1 MGEIDRLLDGVR
13 GGRLSRRQFMVRAA
27 AVGLSLSSAS
37 AILAACGE
45 EEAAEAPEAM
55 DTTTPESITFYNWA
69 DYLDPDLKER
79 FQNETGIE
87 VRETFFDTNDELLA
101 KMKAGATDFDVI
113 CPGGY
118 IVSIMRNSG
127 LLRPLDMSLIPSFS
141 QIMPELQQPVFD
153 DEADGNK
160 YSVPYMF
167 GTAGIGVRTD
177 KVTEPVTSW
186 ATMWDPKWERQLT
199 MLSAERTVFGEVL
212 KFLGYSINTTSEAE
226 VDAARDKLIEQK
238 PLVLKYEA
246 SGLARTMAEGIPLVN
261 CYDGDAAVAKR
272 DIGPELLDY
281 VVPSEGSVF
290 WVDNLAVPK
299 AAPSPYGAHLFIEFL
314 TQADVAAQN
323 SGWIGYQTPNND
335 AFAMMDDPVIA
346 ELRPTAEQ
354 WAAGEIVDDL
364 GEFNAYYTN
373 AWTQVKSA

>member
-1 MGEIDRLLDGVR
+1 MGELEHLLSRARDGR
-13 GGRLSRRQFMVRAA
+13 MSRRQFMVRAA
-27 AVGLSLSSAS
+27 ALGLSLSSAG
-37 AILAACGE
+37 ALLAACGE
-45 EEAAEAPEAM
+45 EESAEPEAI
-55 DTTTPESITFYNWA
+55 DTTVPETITFYNWA
-69 DYLDPDLKER
+69 DYLDPDLKQR
-79 FQNETGIE
+79 FQDETGIE
-87 VRETFFDTNDELLA
+87 VKETFFDTNDDLLA
-101 KMKAGATDFDVI
+101 KMKAGATGFDVI

-118 IVSIMRNSG
+118 IVSIMRLSG
-127 LLRPLDMSLIPSFS
+127 LLQPLDMSLIPSFG
-141 QIMPELQQPVFD
+141 QILPALQKPEFD
-153 DEADGNK
+153 DEADGHK

-167 GTAGIGVRTD
+167 GTSGIGVRTD
-177 KVTEPVTSW
+177 KVSEQVSSW
-186 ATMWDPKWERQLT
+186 TTMWDERYKGELT
-199 MLSAERTVFGEVL
+199 MLSAERTVFGQAL

-246 SGLARTMAEGIPLVN
+246 SGLARSMAEGIPLVN

-281 VVPSEGSVF
+281 VVPSEGTVF

-299 AAPSPYGAHLFIEFL
+299 EAPSPYGAHLFIEFL

-323 SGWIGYQTPNND
+323 SGWIGYQTPND
-335 AFAMMDDPVIA
+335 EAFAMMDDPVIA
-346 ELRPTAEQ
+346 ALRPTLEQ
-354 WAAGEIVDDL
+354 WEAGEIVDDV

>member
-1 MGEIDRLLDGVR
+1 MGEIDHLMAGVR
-13 GGRLSRRQFMVRAA
+13 DGRMSRRQFMTRAV

-37 AILAACGE
+37 ALLAACGE
-45 EEAAEAPEAM
+45 EEAAEPAAM

-69 DYLDPDLKER
+69 DYMDPDLKQR
-79 FQNETGIE
+79 FQDETGIE
-87 VRETFFDTNDELLA
+87 VKETFFDTNDDLLA
-101 KMKAGATDFDVI
+101 KMKAGATEFDVV

-118 IVSIMRNSG
+118 IVSIMRQSG
-127 LLRPLDMSLIPSFS
+127 LLQPLDMSMIPSFS
-141 QIMPELQQPVFD
+141 QIMPELQKPDFD

-167 GTAGIGVRTD
+167 GTSGIGVRTD
-177 KVTEPVTSW
+177 KVAETVTSW
-186 ATMWDPKWERQLT
+186 DTMWDPKYERQLT
-199 MLSAERTVFGEVL
+199 MLSAERTVFGQVL
-212 KFLGYSINTTSEAE
+212 LYLGYSINTTVEAE

-290 WVDNLAVPK
+290 WVDNLAVPDG
-299 AAPSPYGAHLFIEFL
+299 APSPYGAHLFIEFL
-314 TQADVAAQN
+314 TRAEIAAQN
-323 SGWIGYQTPNND
+323 STWIGYQTPNND

-346 ELRPTAEQ
+346 QLRPTPEQ
-354 WAAGEIVDDL
+354 WAAGEIVDDV
-364 GEFNAYYTN
+364 GEFNSYYTN

>member
-1 MGEIDRLLDGVR
+1 MGEIDHLMAGVR
-13 GGRLSRRQFMVRAA
+13 DGRMSRRQFMTRAV

-37 AILAACGE
+37 ALLAACGE
-45 EEAAEAPEAM
+45 EEAAAPAAM

-69 DYLDPDLKER
+69 DYIDPDLKQR
-79 FQNETGIE
+79 FQDETGIE
-87 VRETFFDTNDELLA
+87 VKETFFDTNDDLLA
-101 KMKAGATDFDVI
+101 KMKAGATEFDVI

-118 IVSIMRNSG
+118 IVSIMRKSG
-127 LLRPLDMSLIPSFS
+127 LLQPLDMSLIPSFG
-141 QIMPELQQPVFD
+141 QIMPELQKPDFD

-167 GTAGIGVRTD
+167 GTSGIGVRTD
-177 KVTEPVTSW
+177 KVAETVTSW
-186 ATMWDPKWERQLT
+186 DTMWDPKYERQLT
-199 MLSAERTVFGEVL
+199 MLSAERTVFGQVL
-212 KFLGYSINTTSEAE
+212 LYLGYSINTTVEAE

-290 WVDNLAVPK
+290 WVDNLAVPNG
-299 AAPSPYGAHLFIEFL
+299 APSPYGAHLFIEFL
-314 TQADVAAQN
+314 TRAEIAAQN
-323 SGWIGYQTPNND
+323 STWIGYQTPNND

-346 ELRPTAEQ
+346 ELRPTPEQ
-354 WAAGEIVDDL
+354 WAAGEIVDDV
-364 GEFNAYYTN
+364 GEFNSYYTN

>member
-1 MGEIDRLLDGVR
+1 MGEIDHLMAGVR
-13 GGRLSRRQFMVRAA
+13 DGRMSRRQFMTRAV

-37 AILAACGE
+37 ALLAACGD
-45 EEAAEAPEAM
+45 EEAAAPAAM
-55 DTTTPESITFYNWA
+55 DTTVPESITFYNWA
-69 DYLDPDLKER
+69 DYMDPDLKQR
-79 FQNETGIE
+79 FQDETGIE
-87 VRETFFDTNDELLA
+87 VKETFFDTNDDLLA
-101 KMKAGATDFDVI
+101 KMKAGATEFDVV

-118 IVSIMRNSG
+118 IVSIMRQSG
-127 LLRPLDMSLIPSFS
+127 LLQPLDMSMIPSFS
-141 QIMPELQQPVFD
+141 QIMPELQKPDFD

-167 GTAGIGVRTD
+167 GTSGIGVRTD
-177 KVTEPVTSW
+177 KVAETVTSW
-186 ATMWDPKWERQLT
+186 DTMWDPKYERQLT
-199 MLSAERTVFGEVL
+199 MLSAERTVFGQVL
-212 KFLGYSINTTSEAE
+212 LYLGYSINTTVEAE

-290 WVDNLAVPK
+290 WVDNLAVPNG
-299 AAPSPYGAHLFIEFL
+299 APSPYGAHLFIEFL
-314 TQADVAAQN
+314 TKAEIAAQN
-323 SGWIGYQTPNND
+323 STWIGYQTPNND

-346 ELRPTAEQ
+346 ELRPTPEQ
-354 WAAGEIVDDL
+354 WAAGEIVDDV
-364 GEFNAYYTN
+364 GEFNSYYTN

>member
-1 MGEIDRLLDGVR
+1 MREIDHLIAGVR
-13 GGRLSRRQFMVRAA
+13 DGRMSRRQFMTRAV

-37 AILAACGE
+37 ALLAACGE
-45 EEAAEAPEAM
+45 EEAAAPAAM
-55 DTTTPESITFYNWA
+55 DTTTPESITFFNWA
-69 DYLDPDLKER
+69 DYLDPDLKQR
-79 FQNETGIE
+79 FQDETGIE
-87 VRETFFDTNDELLA
+87 VRESFFDTNDDLLA
-101 KMKAGATDFDVI
+101 KMKAGGTDFDVI

-118 IVSIMRNSG
+118 IVSIMRQSD
-127 LLRPLDMSLIPSFS
+127 LLQPLDMSLIPSFG
-141 QIMPELQQPVFD
+141 QIMPELQKPAFD
-153 DEADGNK
+153 DEADGAK

-167 GTAGIGVRTD
+167 GTSGIGVRTD
-177 KVTEPVTSW
+177 KVAETVTSW
-186 ATMWDPKWERQLT
+186 DTMWDPKYKRQLT
-199 MLSAERTVFGEVL
+199 MLSAERTVFGQVL
-212 KFLGYSINTTSEAE
+212 LYLGYSINTTVEAE

-246 SGLARTMAEGIPLVN
+246 SGLARTMAEGIALVN

-314 TQADVAAQN
+314 TRAEIAAQN
-323 SGWIGYQTPNND
+323 STWIGYQTPNND

-346 ELRPTAEQ
+346 QLRPTPEQ
-354 WAAGEIVDDL
+354 WAAGEIVDDV
-364 GEFNAYYTN
+364 GEFNSYYTN